1 VFKVTNMK
9 GIKQILKKNTL
20 KLSLVTMLILFA
32 ITLVGTVQAANPT
45 LTVIVR
51 DQYTGN
57 PIKGASV
64 KIYNSTYNLVDQGT
78 TLANG
83 TAIFSVDPNHYYYI
97 IASQSEYN
105 DKWTSEWVFT
115 SNETV
120 YIYLNRVVYTGSV
133 SSAAWAEQSSLN
145 PGDKGKLKISIYNE
159 NQTYAITLVNVTVDF
174 PWHGFYEGK
183 WIGNETIVKNLPV
196 DIAAKSSW
204 NYSLDFT
211 VPSDARGAVFIGPS
225 GEVVFNVEAEAWKTV
240 VVMNATTGPQY
251 KAEPELTTVSCLI
264 AQGGAWVPQF
274 TTTPRISVSLPTFDP
289 TVNASLFMTQ
299 ILLIISIVCLVI
311 LIVVGFR
318 VSRRL
323 GKQIPPAK

>member
-1 VFKVTNMK
+1 MFKVTNMK
-9 GIKQILKKNTL
+9 GIKQISKKNTL
-20 KLSLVTMLILFA
+20 ELSLVTMLILFA

-45 LTVIVR
+45 LTVVVR

-57 PIKGASV
+57 PIEGASV
-64 KIYNSTYNLVDQGT
+64 QIYNSTYNLVNQGT

-83 TAIFSVDPNHYYYI
+83 TATFSVAPNQYYYI
-97 IASQSEYN
+97 IVSQSEYN
-105 DKWTSEWVFT
+105 DKWTSEWVYT
-115 SNETV
+115 YNETV
-120 YIYLNRVVYTGSV
+120 YISLNRVVYTGSV
-133 SSAAWAEQSSLN
+133 RAAAWAEQSSLN
-145 PGDKGKLKISIYNE
+145 PGDTGKLEISIYNE

-196 DIAAKSSW
+196 NIAAKSSW

-211 VPSDARGAVFIGPS
+211 VPSDARGEVFIGPS
-225 GEVVFNVEAEAWKTV
+225 GEVVFNVEAQAWKTV
-240 VVMNATTGPQY
+240 AVMNATTGPQY
-251 KAEPELTTVSCLI
+251 KAEPELTTVNCLI

-274 TTTPRISVSLPTFDP
+274 TTTPTISVSLPTFDP
-289 TVNASLFMTQ
+289 TVNASLLMTQ

-311 LIVVGFR
+311 LIVVGFI
-318 VSRRL
+318 VFRRL